1 MSSSVQR
8 RLGTPDAVALG
19 LAAMLGTGVFAVWPS
34 AAAAAGWWLPLAV
47 LLAGL
52 IALANA
58 VSTADLAA
66 AYPESGGGYVY
77 GRERLDPAAGRLAG
91 VAFLVGKSSS
101 AAAAAGVFA
110 AYVLPSQPLPTA

>member
-19 LAAMLGTGVFAVWPS
+19 LAAMLGTGVFAVWSP
-34 AAAAAGWWLPLAV
+34 AAAAAGDWLPLAV
-47 LLAGL
+47 LLAGV
-52 IALANA
+52 IALCNA

-77 GRERLDPAAGRLAG
+77 GRHRLGPGRRAGWPG
-91 VAFLVGKSSS
+91 W
-101 AAAAAGVFA
+101 
-110 AYVLPSQPLPTA
+110 PS